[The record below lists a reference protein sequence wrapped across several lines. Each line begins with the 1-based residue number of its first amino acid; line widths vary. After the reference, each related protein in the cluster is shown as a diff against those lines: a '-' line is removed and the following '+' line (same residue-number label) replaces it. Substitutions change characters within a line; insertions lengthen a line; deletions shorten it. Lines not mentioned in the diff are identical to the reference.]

1 MVATRDINRFLPT
14 EILDKVFHL
23 LPPRDLKVFLSIC
36 WKLSKCIYLND
47 IPQNEVAVLVCR
59 RWREAALSPC
69 LWSWVSLRIDSTN
82 LGSIPRILQSRWMGM
97 VKKMRVF
104 AMTEELLLEL
114 TMCDG
119 FRSITFQ
126 RPVCDISTFDP
137 GLLASLIAHSEEVFL
152 YQNPLTAQQSES
164 IFNAIAGDSKLKTLK
179 IESTSLRQLDPDLV
193 ARAVTSLEEAHM
205 SHKDLT
211 LEQIE
216 AIFERIMEGG
226 TRLKRLHISGN
237 NLAMVEPTLM
247 ASAISMLEKVELGS
261 CLTNQQAG
269 SLFSL
274 LRSNFSKLRML
285 HIFGTDLCL
294 VDPQV
299 MSRTELEIPLQLF
312 STLQLTTTPPR
323 PQKTQRCWL
332 KAFQV

>member
-1 MVATRDINRFLPT
+1 
-14 EILDKVFHL
+14 
-23 LPPRDLKVFLSIC
+23 
-36 WKLSKCIYLND
+36 
-47 IPQNEVAVLVCR
+47 
-59 RWREAALSPC
+59 
-69 LWSWVSLRIDSTN
+69 
-82 LGSIPRILQSRWMGM
+82 
-97 VKKMRVF
+97 
-104 AMTEELLLEL
+104 MTEELLLEL
-114 TMCDG
+114 TMCEG

-164 IFNAIAGDSKLKTLK
+164 IFNAIAGGSRLKTLK

-216 AIFERIMEGG
+216 AIFERIMEGE

-261 CLTNQQAG
+261 CLTNQQAS
-269 SLFSL
+269 SLFSF

-299 MSRTELEIPLQLF
+299 LAEGISSLEEAWMQSSSLTSNQVEAIFTQSLLDTRLKVLLIDCVTGTVEKELRMQVEEIIDYISLEEDLEDLEVLEDLEDHA
-312 STLQLTTTPPR
+312 TAEEDYEYEIVGVNR
-323 PQKTQRCWL
+323 
-332 KAFQV
+332 